1 MRQSISE
8 KTRQLVAERANF
20 KCEYCRIHSND
31 MFLSFELDHIIP
43 FKHGGTNDMENLA
56 FACPHCNQ
64 HKGSDFATIS
74 GNEIVR
80 LFNPRL
86 DNWLDHF
93 EIINS
98 EIISKSKV
106 GEASIKI
113 FRFNEPDI
121 LILRQILSET
131 GRYH

>member
-8 KTRQLVAERANF
+8 RARQLVAERANF
-20 KCEYCRIHSND
+20 KCEYCRIHSDD

-43 FKHGGTNDMENLA
+43 LKHGGTNDMENLA

-64 HKGSDFATIS
+64 HKGSDFATIF

-93 EIINS
+93 EAINC

-113 FRFNEPDI
+113 FRFNEPDL
-121 LILRQILSET
+121 LILRQILSEA
-131 GRYH
+131 GRYP